1 MMNRDRLYEELYPA
15 RQDRLRIGILSSG
28 AAVFSRIMRS
38 FKSEHP
44 GVHFEPKIEKSEIIY
59 ELVLRGDL
67 DMGFVTSYEE
77 KPELL
82 FNGVSCRVFKEYEL
96 VLCMAKSNSLY
107 EQLHL
112 KDGMI
117 QEEEY
122 PLLKSGKLSVARLPM
137 IVSRVMDD
145 ILPVMGLQG
154 EKNYARGDNNTE
166 LFTSILYLEDVYCFI
181 PCSRLP
187 DDIAQI
193 RLPFHPKICRVMIS
207 RKGSRLGPLQKQFGE
222 LACGEIGKLPYYYD
236 L

>member
-59 ELVLRGDL
+59 ELVL
-67 DMGFVTSYEE
+67 
-77 KPELL
+77 
-82 FNGVSCRVFKEYEL
+82 
-96 VLCMAKSNSLY
+96 CMARSNSLY

-154 EKNYARGDNNTE
+154 EKNYAKGDNNTE

>member
-38 FKSEHP
+38 FKSKHP

-59 ELVLRGDL
+59 ELVL
-67 DMGFVTSYEE
+67 
-77 KPELL
+77 
-82 FNGVSCRVFKEYEL
+82 
-96 VLCMAKSNSLY
+96 CMARSNSLY

-137 IVSRVMDD
+137 IPESW
-145 ILPVMGLQG
+145 
-154 EKNYARGDNNTE
+154 
-166 LFTSILYLEDVYCFI
+166 
-181 PCSRLP
+181 
-187 DDIAQI
+187 
-193 RLPFHPKICRVMIS
+193 MIS
-207 RKGSRLGPLQKQFGE
+207 FRSWGFRERKTMPGGIIIQSFSPVFCIWRMCTVSSPAAVCRMISHRS
-222 LACGEIGKLPYYYD
+222 ACPFTLRSAG
-236 L
+236 

>member
-38 FKSEHP
+38 FKSEHT
-44 GVHFEPKIEKSEIIY
+44 GVHFEPKIEESEIIY
-59 ELVLRGDL
+59 ELVL
-67 DMGFVTSYEE
+67 
-77 KPELL
+77 
-82 FNGVSCRVFKEYEL
+82 
-96 VLCMAKSNSLY
+96 CMARSNSLY

-154 EKNYARGDNNTE
+154 EKNYAKGDNNTE